1 MKDIIRPFRRLHG
14 RLHEWR
20 INVLPLYIER
30 YKNPK
35 AVYLVM
41 TPEHRNLGDHAIA
54 QAEITLLD
62 ELGIQFIEYSDRR
75 IKQMIDNKSLHALNG
90 RTILIHG
97 GGNLGSLWPAVE
109 SKMREVVKNNPK
121 SNILMLPNT
130 IYYENDP
137 KGAVEFSESVEFYNS
152 HKRLKIYARE
162 KISYEKMKPVY
173 RDVTLMPDMV
183 LYMNKC
189 QPEIKRN
196 GCILCLRSDRE
207 KTRSEESESILRAQ
221 ISSLFGNNIHEL
233 DMVSNEAVLLKD
245 RDSALEK
252 QFDAFRHA
260 ELVVTDRLHGMIF
273 SAITGTPCI
282 VINSRSPKV
291 KGCYEW
297 IKQLDYIKFCD
308 DVSAITD
315 IYNQINIKE
324 HSYDNNDLLPYYEKL
339 KKDILAST
347 RR

>member
-1 MKDIIRPFRRLHG
+1 
-14 RLHEWR
+14 
-20 INVLPLYIER
+20 
-30 YKNPK
+30 
-35 AVYLVM
+35 
-41 TPEHRNLGDHAIA
+41 
-54 QAEITLLD
+54 
-62 ELGIQFIEYSDRR
+62 
-75 IKQMIDNKSLHALNG
+75 
-90 RTILIHG
+90 
-97 GGNLGSLWPAVE
+97 
-109 SKMREVVKNNPK
+109 
-121 SNILMLPNT
+121 
-130 IYYENDP
+130 
-137 KGAVEFSESVEFYNS
+137 
-152 HKRLKIYARE
+152 
-162 KISYEKMKPVY
+162 
-173 RDVTLMPDMV
+173 
-183 LYMNKC
+183 
-189 QPEIKRN
+189 
-196 GCILCLRSDRE
+196 
-207 KTRSEESESILRAQ
+207 
-221 ISSLFGNNIHEL
+221 
-233 DMVSNEAVLLKD
+233 MVSNEAVLLKD